1 MINTKDSTMKKNS
14 INFKNY
20 LLRGCLLYF
29 AVFSLPFSEFGQG
42 NSFSLQQALEYAYS
56 HNANQLNAELDAQGQ
71 KYFRRQVLGAGLPQI
86 NGSLDF
92 KDYVEL
98 PTSLIPA
105 AAFGGPPGTFL
116 PVKFG
121 LQYNAMATLTMTQL
135 IFSSDF
141 MLALIASKEAIKLSE
156 KNILR
161 TKSETAQN
169 VSKAYYSVLVNR
181 ERIKLLDA
189 NIIRLK
195 KIFDDT
201 KAMNIAGFVEKIDV
215 DRLEVTYNN
224 LVAEKDK
231 VSKLISLSET
241 LLKFQMGYKIGEQI
255 NLTDSL
261 TNAQADLTISENQK
275 NTYSQRPEY
284 SLLETQQKLNE
295 LTLKRYKLTALPTL
309 VGYLNLAEQAQ
320 RTEFDFFDTNK
331 KWYGIGIVGATLN
344 VPIFGGFQNTNR
356 IKQANINIQKTK
368 NTILNLEQA
377 IDLEVQ
383 STVINYQ
390 NAQISLESQR
400 KNMQLANGVLDVA
413 NKKYAQGVGSNL
425 EIINA
430 QTSLKEAETN
440 YFNALYDMLVSK
452 IDYLKATGQLVK

>member
-1 MINTKDSTMKKNS
+1 MFEKINHQLK
-14 INFKNY
+14 FKIVFI
-20 LLRGCLLYF
+20 LAIQFLSVKGF
-29 AVFSLPFSEFGQG
+29 AQ
-42 NSFSLQQALEYAYS
+42 NNAFSLQQALDFAYT
-56 HNANQLNAELDAQGQ
+56 HNTNQLNAELDAQSQ
-71 KYFRRQVLGAGLPQI
+71 NYFRKQVMGAGLPQI
-86 NGSLDF
+86 NASLDF

-121 LQYNAMATLTMTQL
+121 LQYNAMATLTVTQL

-141 MLALIASKEAIKLSE
+141 MIALMASKEAIKLTE

-189 NIIRLK
+189 NILRLK

-201 KAMNIAGFVEKIDV
+201 KAMNEAGFVEKIDV

-224 LVAEKDK
+224 LVAEKEK
-231 VSKLISLSET
+231 VLRLVGLSEV
-241 LLKFQMGYKIGEQI
+241 LLKFQMGYKISDAI
-255 NLTDSL
+255 TLTDSL
-261 TNAQADLTISENQK
+261 SLSDKQELNVAENQK
-275 NTYSQRPEY
+275 TNYSMRPEY

-309 VGYLNLAEQAQ
+309 VGYANFAEQAQ

-356 IKQANINIQKTK
+356 IKQTNISIQKTK
-368 NTILNLEQA
+368 NTLINLEQV
-377 IDLEVQ
+377 IELEVQ
-383 STVINYQ
+383 SAGISYK
-390 NAQISLESQR
+390 NAITSLESQR
-400 KNMQLANGVLDVA
+400 KNMQLASNVLDVA

-440 YFNALYDMLVSK
+440 YFNSLYEMLVAK

>member
-1 MINTKDSTMKKNS
+1 MSAKIQIKLMRHLFIATVV
-14 INFKNY
+14 
-20 LLRGCLLYF
+20 F
-29 AVFSLPFSEFGQG
+29 ASSVKVFAQG
-42 NSFSLQQALEYAYS
+42 NSFSLQQALEYAYA
-56 HNANQLNAELDAQGQ
+56 HNANQLNAELDAQSQ
-71 KYFRRQVLGAGLPQI
+71 KYFRRQVTGAGLPQI

-105 AAFGGPPGTFL
+105 AAFGGPAGTFL

-121 LQYNAMATLTMTQL
+121 LQYNAMATLTVSQL

-141 MLALIASKEAIKLSE
+141 MIALMASKEAIKLSE
-156 KNILR
+156 KNIQR

-189 NIIRLK
+189 NIERLK

-201 KAMNIAGFVEKIDV
+201 KAMNVAGFVEKIDA

-224 LVAEKDK
+224 LVAEKEK
-231 VSKLISLSET
+231 VMRLVGLSEV
-241 LLKFQMGYKIGEQI
+241 LLKFQMGYKIAEPI
-255 NLTDSL
+255 TLTDSL
-261 TNAQADLTISENQK
+261 SSADQSALTIAENQK
-275 NTYSQRPEY
+275 ANYSLRPEY
-284 SLLETQQKLNE
+284 ALLESQQKLNQ
-295 LTLKRYKLTALPTL
+295 LTLKRYKFTALPSL
-309 VGYLNLAEQAQ
+309 VGYANLAEQAQ
-320 RTEFDFFDTNK
+320 RTEFDFFNTNK

-344 VPIFGGFQNTNR
+344 VPVFGGFQNSNR
-356 IKQANINIQKTK
+356 IKQANITIQKTK
-368 NTILNLEQA
+368 NTIVNLEQV
-377 IDLEVQ
+377 IELEVQ
-383 STVINYQ
+383 SAGISYK
-390 NAQISLESQR
+390 NAQTSLESQR
-400 KNMQLANGVLDVA
+400 KNMQLANSVLDVA

-440 YFNALYDMLVSK
+440 YFNALYDMLVAK
-452 IDYLKATGQLVK
+452 VDYLKATGQLVK